1 VSDVAVIVAHAEN
14 RVIGRDGQLPWHLP
28 EDLRRFRRLTT
39 GHAIVMGRLTYE
51 SVGRPLPH
59 RRNIVLSRRLRS
71 APEGVE
77 LAPDLDAA
85 LALPGMASSTVFVAG
100 GAEVYRAAL
109 PRADRLYLTVVHA
122 DVEGDVL
129 FPEVDFED
137 WRLIE
142 DERRDA
148 DERHEHAFSFRVY
161 TRN

>member
-1 VSDVAVIVAHAEN
+1 MSDVAVIVAHAEN